1 MNNLSK
7 ADYELPDGAW
17 IDGIWTPAGTVLRLS
32 PEEAKYLEMAG
43 TIVPAAAEPAPAPAR
58 RKRSR

>member
-1 MNNLSK
+1 MKDLSK

-17 IDGIWTPAGTVLRLS
+17 IAGVWTPKGTVLRLM
-32 PEEAKYLEMAG
+32 PEEAKYLLKAG
-43 TIVPAAAEPAPAPAR
+43 TVVPVAPKPAPARAR